1 MKGMEVSRKVIPAVD
16 LSLFKELLLRT
27 CGHSFEKERE
37 QTLATA
43 LRRRMDALG
52 IDAGEAYHATL
63 VRNQDELLR
72 LTELLTVNETYF
84 FREPEHLSLMVDV
97 LLPEVMAAC
106 NQKPVRILS
115 AGCSTGEEPYSIA
128 IMLRERFGAE
138 CERLFAI
145 TGVDIDSTVIATAKQ
160 GVYGK
165 GSFRSVE
172 RSLLER
178 YFEPCGSGRFQVC
191 EAVRKQVGFEVV
203 NLLGAS
209 YPQRMQSP
217 NIILYR
223 NVSIYFPG
231 QVQREIFGRLAELL
245 ADGGCLLVGAAETF
259 HHDIGILSLIKQD
272 SLFFYRKTPPLV
284 FEERRAAGR
293 SPVTP
298 ELSRVRAA
306 QTTPLSAARPEFLRN
321 RPQDGHV
328 PERTR
333 STKKQDIVVN
343 GGVPR
348 RKHAGNS
355 AVFTS
360 QPRSSGQLDV
370 RERFDEAIKLAH
382 DKQPQGSLALLD
394 AVIAQDS
401 GFEKAYTLKGSLLLS
416 LSRFDEARSVCETI
430 LGLDPLCLEAYL
442 MLGMVARQK
451 GDIDDALMRF
461 REALF
466 LDSSCWLAHFYSAEI
481 LFAHQD
487 GKRARGGYDAAL
499 RILEKGSLQEHGQDF
514 FPLSFNAEQFMV
526 ICRHKLSLLTP
537 MDGVRTAVKSPFAQ
551 ETPKNISKVL
561 QRNG

>member
-1 MKGMEVSRKVIPAVD
+1 MEVSRKVTPAVD
-16 LSLFKELLLRT
+16 LALFKELLLRT

-37 QTLATA
+37 QTLVTA
-43 LRRRMDALG
+43 LQRRMAALG
-52 IDAGEAYHATL
+52 IDAGETYHATL

-84 FREPEHLSLMVDV
+84 FREPEHLSLMVDT
-97 LLPEVMAAC
+97 LMPEFMAAR
-106 NQKPVRILS
+106 NQKPVRIVS

-128 IMLRERFGAE
+128 IMLRERFGDE
-138 CERLFAI
+138 SERLFAI

-165 GSFRSVE
+165 GSFRGVE
-172 RSLLER
+172 SSLFER
-178 YFEPCGSGRFQVC
+178 YFEPCGSGKFQVC
-191 EAVRKQVGFEVV
+191 DAIRKQVGFEVV

-217 NIILYR
+217 DIILYR

-231 QVQREIFGRLAELL
+231 EVQREIFGRLAELL

-259 HHDIGILSLIKQD
+259 HHDIGILSLVKQD
-272 SLFFYRKTPPLV
+272 SLFYYRKTPPLV

-293 SPVTP
+293 PPSTP
-298 ELSRVRAA
+298 ARSRVRPV
-306 QTTPLSAARPEFLRN
+306 QTVPLFAARSESLRN
-321 RPQDGHV
+321 RPQ
-328 PERTR
+328 
-333 STKKQDIVVN
+333 
-343 GGVPR
+343 
-348 RKHAGNS
+348 AGRAYDRPLIPPYS
-355 AVFTS
+355 PG
-360 QPRSSGQLDV
+360 QPDV
-370 RERFDEAIKLAH
+370 RERFDAAIKLAH
-382 DKQPQGSLALLD
+382 DKQPHGALTLLD
-394 AVIAQDS
+394 AVIAEDS
-401 GFEKAYTLKGSLLLS
+401 AFEKAYTLKGSLLLS
-416 LSRFDEARSVCETI
+416 LSRFDEVRSVCETI
-430 LGLDPLCLEAYL
+430 LGRDPLRLEAYL

-451 GDIDDALMRF
+451 GDIDDALTRF

-487 GKRARGGYDAAL
+487 GKRARSGYDAAL

-514 FPLSFNAEQFMV
+514 FPLSFNAEQFMI

-537 MDGVRTAVKSPFAQ
+537 MDAIRTATKSPFAQ
-551 ETPKNISKVL
+551 GTQNNISNVL

>member
-1 MKGMEVSRKVIPAVD
+1 
-16 LSLFKELLLRT
+16 
-27 CGHSFEKERE
+27 
-37 QTLATA
+37 
-43 LRRRMDALG
+43 
-52 IDAGEAYHATL
+52 
-63 VRNQDELLR
+63 
-72 LTELLTVNETYF
+72 
-84 FREPEHLSLMVDV
+84 
-97 LLPEVMAAC
+97 
-106 NQKPVRILS
+106 
-115 AGCSTGEEPYSIA
+115 
-128 IMLRERFGAE
+128 MLRERFGAE

-145 TGVDIDSTVIATAKQ
+145 TGVDIDSTVIATAQQ

-165 GSFRSVE
+165 GSFRGVE

-178 YFEPCGSGRFQVC
+178 HFEPCGSGRFQVC
-191 EAVRKQVGFEVV
+191 EAIRKQVGFEVV

-209 YPQRMQSP
+209 YPERMQSP
-217 NIILYR
+217 DIILYR

-231 QVQREIFGRLAELL
+231 QVQRKIFGRLAELL

-259 HHDIGILSLIKQD
+259 HHDIGILSLAKRD
-272 SLFFYRKTPPLV
+272 SLFFYRKAPPLV

-293 SPVTP
+293 SPSTP
-298 ELSRVRAA
+298 ERSRVRAV
-306 QTTPLSAARPEFLRN
+306 QTAPLSAARSESLRN
-321 RPQDGHV
+321 RPQ
-328 PERTR
+328 
-333 STKKQDIVVN
+333 
-343 GGVPR
+343 
-348 RKHAGNS
+348 AGR
-355 AVFTS
+355 VYDR
-360 QPRSSGQLDV
+360 PLIPPHSSGQLDV

-430 LGLDPLCLEAYL
+430 LGLEPLCLEAYL

-451 GDIDDALMRF
+451 GDIDAALSRF

-487 GKRARGGYDAAL
+487 RKRARGGYNAAL

-514 FPLSFNAEQFMV
+514 FPLSFNAEQFMA

-537 MDGVRTAVKSPFAQ
+537 VDGIHATMKSPFAQ

-561 QRNG
+561 QGNG